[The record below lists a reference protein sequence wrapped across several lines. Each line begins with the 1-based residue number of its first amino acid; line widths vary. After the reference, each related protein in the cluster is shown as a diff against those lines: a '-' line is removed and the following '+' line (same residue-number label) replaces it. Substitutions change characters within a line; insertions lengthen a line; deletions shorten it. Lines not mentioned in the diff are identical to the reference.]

1 MEALA
6 SGLYST
12 VIKNPQNIP
21 LWINGKFCAGKRI
34 IYRNHKDK
42 WVECIGAGPELSFFR
57 MIQGRPL
64 FNDIFLIISFAVK
77 GSCKLMQTFSC
88 QLS

>member
-34 IYRNHKDK
+34 IYRNHKD
-42 WVECIGAGPELSFFR
+42 
-57 MIQGRPL
+57 
-64 FNDIFLIISFAVK
+64 
-77 GSCKLMQTFSC
+77 
-88 QLS
+88 